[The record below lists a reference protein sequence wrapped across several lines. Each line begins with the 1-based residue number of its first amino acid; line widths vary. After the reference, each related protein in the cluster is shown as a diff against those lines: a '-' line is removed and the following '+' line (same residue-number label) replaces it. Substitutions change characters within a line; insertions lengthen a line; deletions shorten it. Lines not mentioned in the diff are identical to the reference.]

1 MECRTVMRAGL
12 HPAASDR
19 EAGYD
24 RALNASFESAL
35 RTARLL
41 QDRQDDERVALPEK
55 DREVLAMS
63 PEARESRTALGA
75 LESLLERSYALR
87 YDDPQEM
94 VRLARKAVELSLGLD
109 PAVFGARRVAD
120 EQARAW
126 GELANAYRVAEEL
139 WEAQRAFANAFKVLE
154 RGTENR
160 LLKARLFELHA
171 SLLGTQ
177 RKFALALEALDIVF
191 ALYQEVGDVHLA
203 GRSRITKATYLH
215 SYGRSE
221 EALVLNQQGLNM
233 IDETRDPALP
243 VVAVQNQLSFLV
255 ACGNFMEAQ
264 EFLSRNRHLSKT
276 GGQVAGIKLRW
287 VEGQIDYG
295 LDRLADAE
303 AIFLE
308 VKQSFENAGLGFGEA
323 VAALELALVWMR
335 QGRVAEAEQVVI
347 EAAGVF
353 AALNIH
359 REALAA
365 VHLLKEAF
373 RIRKASVELIAKTVE
388 FLREWEITPDAYG
401 QSPLA

>member
-1 MECRTVMRAGL
+1 MGAGL
-12 HPAASDR
+12 HPRAH
-19 EAGYD
+19 EKETGYD
-24 RALNASFESAL
+24 EALDASFESAL
-35 RTARLL
+35 QATRVLR
-41 QDRQDDERVALPEK
+41 DRQDGEGIAFSAQSREFLSPAVETPGSVA
-55 DREVLAMS
+55 
-63 PEARESRTALGA
+63 ALGA
-75 LESLLERSYALR
+75 LEALLERSYALR
-87 YDDPQEM
+87 YDDPREM
-94 VRLARKAVELSLGLD
+94 VRLARGAVELALGLD

-120 EQARAW
+120 QQARAW

-139 WEAQRAFANAFKVLE
+139 WEAERAFANAFKLLE
-154 RGTENR
+154 RGMEDR

-215 SYGRSE
+215 SCGRSD
-221 EALVLNQQGLNM
+221 EALVLNEQGLSL

-243 VVAVQNQLSFLV
+243 TVAVHNQLSFLV
-255 ACGNFMEAQ
+255 ACGNFAEAR
-264 EFLSRNRHLSKT
+264 EFLSRNRHLSDT

-287 VEGQIDYG
+287 MEGQIDYG
-295 LDRLADAE
+295 LGRLADAE
-303 AIFLE
+303 TIFLE
-308 VKQSFENAGLGFGEA
+308 VKQDFERVGLGFGEA

-347 EAAGVF
+347 EAVGVF
-353 AALNIH
+353 AALDIR

-373 RIRKASVELIAKTVE
+373 RIRKASVELIAKTVA
-388 FLREWEITPDAYG
+388 FLHEWEINPDAYG
-401 QSPLA
+401 QSPPI